1 MCCTYFQDLLT
12 ISSTI
17 LFKVILKA
25 TFGILLNHEH
35 INIYIFYS
43 VSSGYYKQISDDFR
57 FIGGKIMLSLSLVQ
71 TILRESCLF
80 FKMRK

>member
-1 MCCTYFQDLLT
+1 MCCTYLQDLLT

-35 INIYIFYS
+35 INTYFIPFLVDITN
-43 VSSGYYKQISDDFR
+43 KISDDFR
-57 FIGGKIMLSLSLVQ
+57 FIRGRRMLSAVQ

-80 FKMRK
+80 FKMRN